1 MWPTRLFVSRPALV
15 FVALALIAVAGAI
28 ALTTIVQQQFPNIDF
43 PTISV
48 RASYPGGSTTQ
59 IRDSIVRPIEDAIA
73 GAPDLDHI
81 NTTVQQGQAT
91 ISAVFSLTSNKT
103 TDLVQVQRRLLVA
116 QSQLPSDMPAPTAG
130 TFDPAQA
137 TIVTLGVSSRSLLP
151 GALSAIVT
159 NNIVPDL
166 EQVDGIS
173 NVNVGG
179 SVTPA
184 IEVAVNPNTLTS
196 SGLTLNDI
204 VSTISLNNLRE
215 PGGIAYLPNRE
226 TTIDVR
232 GDVRNAQTVA
242 NLPVFGA
249 SPFTSTFGNAS
260 YNEPAIPGA
269 PGAPVSSSS
278 SQGGAGP
285 AAALPTPAAQANNAS
300 ATTSAAVPASASAA
314 PLANASPAAAPFS
327 SAAPTPGTAETFATP
342 TPLATP
348 SPAATFNPAVA
359 SAIAQTTATA
369 APSAAPASQQ
379 SASVPATSSG
389 GGGYGG
395 PSLSSVNPWQAAARV
410 IRVGDIASVT
420 DSYEPQRQYSYVG
433 TVPTISLSV
442 QKSTGASEVTAAQN
456 VMKALPG
463 IEGALP
469 ALDFRVL
476 NDQASYTK
484 QQIWGVF
491 HTLIEAIAITAI
503 VMLFFLRSWRNSI
516 VVLIAIPASLCVT
529 LAAMKAVNFTIDTV
543 SLLAMTLIIG
553 ILVDDSIVVL
563 ENIERHYDNGEA
575 PREAAI
581 KGRTQIGPAAV
592 VITLVDV
599 VVFLPIAFLPGTV
612 GKFLS
617 EFALVVVVATLTSL
631 CISFTITPALAGNW
645 SLLSNWKA
653 PKPIE
658 RFAEGFENLRQWY
671 SHRALP
677 WALERPVAIVVVS
690 AVAVV
695 LSISLVPLG
704 AVGFEF
710 IPSVDRGEIF
720 VQATYPTGTPL
731 TTVNAAIGQMAAR
744 FGKLPDVASQTALA
758 GGTQSNFGG
767 LLVQGSVGQI
777 HIFLKPDRKKPT
789 SYWAPVLGRIAGEV
803 APGARV
809 VAIPATGTGGG
820 NAQPIDYLVTSTGDS
835 PEVYGAKVAQV
846 LRETPG
852 TANVNSS
859 AQQLAPQVDIEF
871 DRDRARVLGVNIGQA
886 AAAIR
891 AAFGG
896 TLATQFNTARG
907 TKYVQVLYPRA
918 FQTSLGT
925 VAEIPIRSLGGSLVH
940 IGDVAHFVEDPSEP
954 LLTRVNRETVVH
966 VQSNLAAGATQSI
979 VQKAF
984 QKRLAALHLPSSV
997 SVKANVGGQQQNLSD
1012 TVRGMGSALVLS
1024 LLLVYL
1030 LMVALYDSYRL
1041 PFIIMFAV
1049 PVAAVGALTSLA
1061 ITHQALNLFS
1071 LIGTVLLV
1079 GLASKNGILLVDFAH
1094 HMVENGM
1101 SRHDAMIEAAR
1112 ERFRPIIMTTSAMIA
1127 GMTPIALALDAG
1139 AAQRQALGIVVIGGL
1154 ISSLLL
1160 TLVLVP
1166 VMFMWLGPRPHRERR
1181 AAMPGTAQPM
1191 PAAVD

>member
-43 PTISV
+43 PTIGI

-59 IRDSIVRPIEDAIA
+59 IRDAIVRPIEDAIA

-91 ISAVFSLTSNKT
+91 ITAVFSLTSNKT

-116 QSQLPSDMPAPTAG
+116 QAQLPSDMPAPTAG

-137 TIVTLGVSSRSLLP
+137 TIVTLGVSSRSLSP

-159 NNIVPDL
+159 NNIVPDI

-226 TTIDVR
+226 TTVDVR

-242 NLPVFGA
+242 DLPIFGA

-269 PGAPVSSSS
+269 PGAPASSST
-278 SQGGAGP
+278 SQGGGTT
-285 AAALPTPAAQANNAS
+285 AAALPTPAAQSSGA
-300 ATTSAAVPASASAA
+300 ATTVNAAAPGSIAATSASAG
-314 PLANASPAAAPFS
+314 ASPFAS
-327 SAAPTPGTAETFATP
+327 SAPTPGTAVTFVSPTPIATP
-342 TPLATP
+342 L
-348 SPAATFNPAVA
+348 PAATFNPAVA
-359 SAIAQTTATA
+359 GAIAQTTTTA
-369 APSAAPASQQ
+369 APSAAPASSQ
-379 SASVPATSSG
+379 SSSATTSSG
-389 GGGYGG
+389 GGSYAG
-395 PSLSSVNPWQAAARV
+395 PSLSSVNQWTATAHVVRIGDVAA
-410 IRVGDIASVT
+410 VT

-456 VMKALPG
+456 VMKALPA
-463 IEGALP
+463 IEASFP

-491 HTLIEAIAITAI
+491 HTLIEAISITAI

-516 VVLIAIPASLCVT
+516 VVLIAIPSSLCVT
-529 LAAMKAVNFTIDTV
+529 LAAMKVVNFTIDTI

-563 ENIERHYDNGEA
+563 ENIERHYDDGEA

-631 CISFTITPALAGNW
+631 CVSFTITPALAGNW
-645 SLLSNWKA
+645 SLLSTWKA

-658 RFAEGFENLRQWY
+658 RFAEGFENVRQWY
-671 SHRALP
+671 ARRALP
-677 WALERPVAIVVVS
+677 WALDRPVAIVVVS

-695 LSISLVPLG
+695 LSIALVPAG

-710 IPSVDRGEIF
+710 IPAVDRGEIF

-731 TTVNAAIGQMAAR
+731 TTVNAAISQMAAR
-744 FGKLPDVASQTALA
+744 FEKLPDVASQTALA

-767 LLVQGSVGQI
+767 LLVEGSVGQI
-777 HIFLKPDRKKPT
+777 HVFLKPNRKRPT
-789 SYWAPVLGRIAGEV
+789 TYWAPVLGRIAGEV
-803 APGARV
+803 AEGARV
-809 VAIPATGTGGG
+809 VSIPATGTGGG
-820 NAQPIDYLVTSTGDS
+820 NSQPIDYLVTSTKDS
-835 PEVYGAKVAQV
+835 PEVYAAQV
-846 LRETPG
+846 AKALRETPG

-859 AQQLAPQVDIEF
+859 AQQRAPQVDVTF
-871 DRDRARVLGVNIGQA
+871 DRERARVLGVNIGQA

-918 FQTSLGT
+918 FQTSLAT
-925 VAEIPIRSLGGSLVH
+925 VAEIPIRSLGGSIVH
-940 IGDVAHFVEDPSEP
+940 VGDVAHFVEDPSEP

-966 VQSNLAAGATQSI
+966 VQSNLVPGATQSI

-984 QKRLAALHLPSSV
+984 LSRLAALHLPSSV
-997 SVKANVGGQQQNLSD
+997 SVKANIGGQQQNLSD
-1012 TVRGMGSALVLS
+1012 TVRGMGAALCLS

-1061 ITHQALNLFS
+1061 ITQQALNLFS

-1094 HMVENGM
+1094 HMVERGM
-1101 SRHDAMIEAAR
+1101 SRRDAMIEAAR
-1112 ERFRPIIMTTSAMIA
+1112 ERFRPIVMTTCAMIA

-1166 VMFMWLGPRPHRERR
+1166 VMFMWLGPRAHP
-1181 AAMPGTAQPM
+1181 QPRPLAPQPV
-1191 PAAVD
+1191 PAGAE

>member
-1 MWPTRLFVSRPALV
+1 MWPTRLFVLRPALV
-15 FVALALIAVAGAI
+15 FVALALVAVAGAI

-43 PTISV
+43 PTVSV
-48 RASYPGGSTTQ
+48 RASYPGGSTTE
-59 IRDSIVRPIEDAIA
+59 IRDAVVRPIEDAIA

-91 ISAVFSLTSNKT
+91 IAAVFLLTSNKT

-116 QSQLPSDMPAPTAG
+116 QSQLPTDMPAPTVG
-130 TFDPAQA
+130 TFDPAEA
-137 TIVTLGVSSRSLLP
+137 TIVTLGVSSHSLSP

-166 EQVDGIS
+166 EQVDGVS

-184 IEVAVNPNTLTS
+184 IEVAVNPNLLSS

-204 VSTISLNNLRE
+204 VSTISQNNLRE
-215 PGGIAYLPNRE
+215 PGGIAYLPNHE

-232 GDVRNAQTVA
+232 GDVRNAANVA
-242 NLPVFGA
+242 DLPVFAA
-249 SPFTSTFGNAS
+249 SSFTSTFGNAS
-260 YNEPAIPGA
+260 YNQPALPGA
-269 PGAPVSSSS
+269 PGAPPAQSSSS
-278 SQGGAGP
+278 SSSAGTI
-285 AAALPTPAAQANNAS
+285 ALPSPAAQSSGAPSS
-300 ATTSAAVPASASAA
+300 AGTTAFVTPA
-314 PLANASPAAAPFS
+314 PLASPSPLPSPSPAVSPAS
-327 SAAPTPGTAETFATP
+327 TVIATP
-342 TPLATP
+342 TPLLAAGFATGG
-348 SPAATFNPAVA
+348 AAFGAA
-359 SAIAQTTATA
+359 AQTTSNA
-369 APSAAPASQQ
+369 APSAAPAAAQ
-379 SASVPATSSG
+379 SAATTPSTG

-395 PSLSSVNPWQAAARV
+395 PSLSSLNPWSASARV
-410 IRVGDIASVT
+410 IRIGDVAGVT
-420 DSYEPQRQYSYVG
+420 DAFEPQRQYSYVG

-456 VMKALPG
+456 VMN
-463 IEGALP
+463 ALP
-469 ALDFRVL
+469 AMERAYPAIDFRIL
-476 NDQASYTK
+476 NDQAAYTK

-491 HTLIEAIAITAI
+491 RTLIQAIAITSI
-503 VMLFFLRSWRNSI
+503 VMLFFLRSWRNAV

-529 LAAMKAVNFTIDTV
+529 LAAMKIVNFTIDTV

-563 ENIERHYDNGEA
+563 ENVERHYENGEPA
-575 PREAAI
+575 KEAAI

-617 EFALVVVVATLTSL
+617 EFALVVVTATLTSL
-631 CISFTITPALAGNW
+631 CVSFTVTPALAGNW
-645 SLLSNWKA
+645 SLLSRWKA
-653 PKPIE
+653 PKPIQK
-658 RFAEGFENLRQWY
+658 FAAGFESLRQWY
-671 SHRALP
+671 ALRALP
-677 WALERPVAIVVVS
+677 WALRHPIAVVS
-690 AVAVV
+690 VSGAAVV
-695 LSISLVPLG
+695 LSVLLVPLG

-710 IPSVDRGEIF
+710 MPPTDRGEIF
-720 VQATYPTGTPL
+720 VQVTYPTGTPL
-731 TTVNAAIGQMAAR
+731 VAVNAAVAEMAQR
-744 FGKLPDVASQTALA
+744 FSKLPDVDSQTALA

-777 HIFLKPDRKKPT
+777 HVFLKSNRRRPT
-789 SYWAPVLGRIAGEV
+789 DYWAPVLGRIAQGV
-803 APGARV
+803 APDARV
-809 VAIPATGTGGG
+809 VSIPATGTGGG
-820 NAQPIDYLVTSTGDS
+820 NAQPIDYLVTSSDDH
-835 PEVYGAKVAQV
+835 PEAYATKIADA

-859 AQQLAPQVDIEF
+859 AEKLAPQIDINF
-871 DRDRARVLGVNIGQA
+871 DRDRARVLGINIGQA

-918 FQTSLGT
+918 DQTTLQT
-925 VAEIPIRSLGGSLVH
+925 VSRIPVRTISGALAHV
-940 IGDVAHFVEDPSEP
+940 GDVTRYVEDPSEP
-954 LLTRVNRETVVH
+954 LMTRVNRQTVVH
-966 VQSNLAAGATQSI
+966 VQSNLAPGATQSI
-979 VQKAF
+979 VQRDFAR
-984 QKRLAALHLPSSV
+984 RLAALDLPSTV
-997 SVKANVGGQQQNLSD
+997 SVHPNVAGQQQNLSD
-1012 TVRGMGSALVLS
+1012 TVRGMGTALVLS
-1024 LLLVYL
+1024 LVLVYL

-1061 ITHQALNLFS
+1061 ITHQALNLYS

-1079 GLASKNGILLVDFAH
+1079 GLASKNGILLVDFAN
-1094 HMVENGM
+1094 HMVDRGM
-1101 SRHDAMIEAAR
+1101 NRTSAMVEAAR
-1112 ERFRPIIMTTSAMIA
+1112 ERFRPIVMTTCAMIA
-1127 GMTPIALALDAG
+1127 GMTPIALALDPG

-1160 TLVLVP
+1160 TLLVVP
-1166 VMFMWLGPRPHRERR
+1166 VMFMWLGPRPRGGE
-1181 AAMPGTAQPM
+1181 A
-1191 PAAVD
+1191 PATRPVPLAYAGAGAE

>member
-15 FVALALIAVAGAI
+15 FVALALIAVAGGI

-59 IRDSIVRPIEDAIA
+59 IRDAIVRPIEDAIA

-81 NTTVQQGQAT
+81 NATVQQGQAT

-116 QSQLPSDMPAPTAG
+116 QSQLPSDMPAPTVG

-137 TIVTLGVSSRSLLP
+137 TIVTLGVSSRSLSP

-184 IEVAVNPNTLTS
+184 IEVSVNPNTLTS

-278 SQGGAGP
+278 SQRSAGA
-285 AAALPTPAAQANNAS
+285 AAALPTPAAQTNN
-300 ATTSAAVPASASAA
+300 TSAASNAAAPATAA
-314 PLANASPAAAPFS
+314 PLANASPAPSPLS
-327 SAAPTPGTAETFATP
+327 STAPTPGTAVTFATP
-342 TPLATP
+342 TPLAVP
-348 SPAATFNPAVA
+348 SPAATFNPVVA
-359 SAIAQTTATA
+359 QAILQTTATT
-369 APSAAPASQQ
+369 APSAAPGSQQ
-379 SASVPATSSG
+379 NASTPAGSG

-395 PSLSSVNPWQAAARV
+395 PSLSSVNPWTATARV
-410 IRVGDIASVT
+410 IRVGDVAAVT

-463 IEGALP
+463 IEGSFP
-469 ALDFRVL
+469 ALDFKLL
-476 NDQASYTK
+476 NDQATYTK

-491 HTLIEAIAITAI
+491 HTLIEAVAITAL

-563 ENIERHYDNGEA
+563 ENVERHYDNGEA

-581 KGRTQIGPAAV
+581 KGRTQIGSAAV

-645 SLLSNWKA
+645 SLLSNWQA

-671 SHRALP
+671 SRRALP
-677 WALERPVAIVVVS
+677 WALDRPVAIVVVS

-695 LSISLVPLG
+695 FSILLVPLG

-710 IPSVDRGEIF
+710 MPPIDRGEIF

-744 FGKLPDVASQTALA
+744 FQKLPDVASQTALA

-777 HIFLKPDRKKPT
+777 HVFLKPDRKKST

-803 APGARV
+803 ASGARV

-820 NAQPIDYLVTSTGDS
+820 NSQPIDYLITSTRDS
-835 PEVYGAKVAQV
+835 PEVYAAKVAQA

-896 TLATQFNTARG
+896 TLATQFNTSRG

-918 FQTSLGT
+918 FQTSLTT
-925 VAEIPIRSLGGSLVH
+925 VAEIPVRSLGGSIVH
-940 IGDVAHFVEDPSEP
+940 VGDVAHFVEDPSEP

-984 QKRLAALHLPSSV
+984 LTRLAALHLPSSV
-997 SVKANVGGQQQNLSD
+997 LVKANVGGQQQNLSD

-1061 ITHQALNLFS
+1061 LTHQALNLFS

-1094 HMVENGM
+1094 HMVERGM
-1101 SRHDAMIEAAR
+1101 SRSDAMIEAAR
-1112 ERFRPIIMTTSAMIA
+1112 ERFRPIVMTTCAMIA

-1166 VMFMWLGPRPHRERR
+1166 VMFMWLGPRSHGER
-1181 AAMPGTAQPM
+1181 AAVAPAAPPM
-1191 PAAVD
+1191 PAAVK